1 MLFSMAPF
9 NIDAT
14 LAVCFIGIVPL
25 SFDILFS
32 DLVFSPSLAAQKTT
46 LLACDERDMVGLL
59 LAFGIVNSGGAT
71 KTASLNF
78 RVRFILPYSGHLI
91 KSADLM

>member
-32 DLVFSPSLAAQKTT
+32 DLVFSPSLAA
-46 LLACDERDMVGLL
+46 
-59 LAFGIVNSGGAT
+59 
-71 KTASLNF
+71 
-78 RVRFILPYSGHLI
+78 
-91 KSADLM
+91 